1 MAPSHLLMQESK
13 NMKKLASSIELYLEV
28 LELRALGL
36 SQEEIDGYIEFF
48 IDSWI
53 NNEHVLE

>member
-1 MAPSHLLMQESK
+1 
-13 NMKKLASSIELYLEV
+13 MKKLASSIELYLEV